1 MKNLL
6 FLTTIIFFSC
16 GKTIK
21 DPAGKAIT
29 RFNNKLTNE
38 VGIKMYS
45 YGKLVYDQKIPSGQ
59 QIEIVD
65 DGLDGAKPRLF
76 GYDSIVI
83 NQGIKSKTDI
93 KCSIYTDLA
102 TRTNCQLDT
111 ISLFIEKLYL
121 IDDKNVN
128 EPVYLYNIDNKD
140 STEMK

>member
-65 DGLDGAKPRLF
+65 DL
-76 GYDSIVI
+76 
-83 NQGIKSKTDI
+83 
-93 KCSIYTDLA
+93 
-102 TRTNCQLDT
+102 
-111 ISLFIEKLYL
+111 SLIH
-121 IDDKNVN
+121 I
-128 EPVYLYNIDNKD
+128 
-140 STEMK
+140 